1 MTAPVANCPSC
12 GAEVRFR
19 WAGAVQ
25 TVCTHCGSVLVRR
38 GVDLRNVGRVSE
50 PPPATSRVQI
60 GTRGVYGGTAFTVVG
75 RIAYEYERGFWSEW
89 HLGFADGRSG
99 WLSDAQ
105 DEYAVSFL
113 ADPAGPVPPADALR
127 PGEPVAF
134 RGAPYTVSTLTQAR
148 YAGVEGELPFE
159 YWDHAQVLFADLA
172 GPGGQFATLDYS
184 EDPPLAFVGEYVPFP
199 ALALR
204 DLREPEARRA
214 EGTDALSC
222 PNCGGTVTIRLPG
235 ETVNAVCQYCQSVLD
250 ARSPKLQV
258 LQRFQDRVA
267 VRPLI
272 PLGSTGKM
280 HGAEWTALGFQQVTM
295 RVEGVSY
302 SWREYLLHA
311 PERGFRYL
319 TEYAGHWNDVVPLKD
334 APQVIGKGQQA
345 RVQHRGVWFRHFQRA
360 SAGTSFVLGEFPW
373 QVRVGDR
380 MQSDDF
386 IHPPLLLSREQTR
399 SEVTWSLGEYV
410 PPRRVWEA
418 FRLEG
423 TPPAPRGVF
432 ANQPSPH
439 PAMAPLWYACLAF
452 AAALLVL
459 LLVSSR
465 STREVYAG
473 SGTFAEAYSAEHN
486 VLVSEPFTI
495 TGRPSRLRVKVKT
508 DVSNGY
514 AYFDMTLV
522 DEGTGRTR
530 EFGAET
536 SYYSGYDGGS
546 RWSEGS
552 PRDQASVPRV
562 PPGRYRLVVAPQAST
577 GMRYS
582 IRAVHG
588 GPALSLYLLALLA
601 LLAPPVV
608 RLLMSATFEH
618 SRWMESDYAPSSGD
632 DE

>member
-1 MTAPVANCPSC
+1 MTAPVASCPSC
-12 GAEVRFR
+12 GAEVRFQ

-25 TVCTHCGSVLVRR
+25 TVCTHCSSVLVRR
-38 GVDLRNVGRVSE
+38 GVDLQNVGRVSE

-60 GTRGVYGGTAFTVVG
+60 GTRGVYDGSAFTVVG

-113 ADPAGPVPPADALR
+113 AESARHAPDPGTLR
-127 PGEPVAF
+127 PGAPFSF
-134 RGAPYTVSTLTQAR
+134 RGTRYAVASLTRAR

-159 YWDHAQVLFADLA
+159 YRDRAEVLFVDL
-172 GPGGQFATLDYS
+172 GGREGRFGTLDYG
-184 EDPPLAFVGEYVPFP
+184 EDPPLVFLGKYVPFQ

-204 DLREPEARRA
+204 DLREPEEPRA
-214 EGTDALSC
+214 EGADALGC

-235 ETVNAVCQYCQSVLD
+235 ETVNAVCQYCQSVLNT
-250 ARSPKLQV
+250 RSPRLAV
-258 LQRFQDRVA
+258 LQRFQDRAA

-272 PLGSTGKM
+272 PLGSTGRM
-280 HGAEWTALGFQQVTM
+280 HGAEWTVLGFLQQTIS
-295 RVEGVSY
+295 VEGVEY

-319 TEYAGHWNDVVPLKD
+319 TEYDGHWNDVVALKD
-334 APQVIGKGQQA
+334 APQVAGRGAQA

-360 SAGTSFVLGEFPW
+360 TAKTSFVLGEFPW

-380 MQSDDF
+380 MQSDDYV
-386 IHPPLLLSREQTR
+386 HPPLLLSREQTR
-399 SEVTWSLGEYV
+399 DEVTWSLGEYV
-410 PPRRVWEA
+410 PAQRLREA
-418 FRLEG
+418 FRLEERW
-423 TPPAPRGVF
+423 PQPRGVF

-439 PAMAPLWYACLAF
+439 VHPGRMWMAFLAF
-452 AAALLVL
+452 AAVLLVL

-473 SGTFAEAYSAEHN
+473 WGSYVAFDPPEQN

-530 EFGAET
+530 EFDAET
-536 SYYSGYDGGS
+536 SYYSGYDEGT

-552 PRDQASVPRV
+552 PRDGASVPRV
-562 PPGRYRLVVAPQAST
+562 PPGRYRLVVAPQGST
-577 GMRYS
+577 DVRYT

-588 GPALSLYLLALLA
+588 EPALSLYLLGLLA
-601 LLAPPVV
+601 LLVPPAV
-608 RLLMSATFEH
+608 RLLMGAGFER
-618 SRWMESDYAPSSGD
+618 SRWMESDYPPASSGD
-632 DE
+632 

>member
-12 GAEVRFR
+12 GADVRFQ

-25 TVCTHCGSVLVRR
+25 TVCAHCGSVLVRR
-38 GVDLRNVGRVSE
+38 GVDLQNVGRVSE

-60 GTRGVYGGTAFTVVG
+60 GTRGVYDGSAFTVVG

-105 DEYAVSFL
+105 DEYAVTFL
-113 ADPAGPVPPADALR
+113 AESARYTPDPGTLR
-127 PGEPVAF
+127 PGAPFTF
-134 RGAPYTVSTLTQAR
+134 RGTQYVVSSLTRAR

-159 YWDHAQVLFADLA
+159 YGDRAEVLFVDL
-172 GPGGQFATLDYS
+172 GGREGRFGTLDYS
-184 EDPPLAFVGEYVPFP
+184 EDPPLVFLGRYVPFQ

-204 DLREPEARRA
+204 DMREAEEPRA
-214 EGTDALSC
+214 AGADALSC

-250 ARSPKLQV
+250 ARSPRLAV

-272 PLGSTGKM
+272 PLGSTGRM
-280 HGAEWTALGFQQVTM
+280 HGAEWTVLGFQQQTIG
-295 RVEGVSY
+295 VEGVKY

-319 TEYAGHWNDVVPLKD
+319 TEYDGHWNDVVPLKD
-334 APQVIGKGQQA
+334 APQVVGSGQQA
-345 RVQHRGVWFRHFQRA
+345 RAQHRGVWFRHFQRA
-360 SAGTSFVLGEFPW
+360 NAETTFVLGEFPW

-380 MQSDDF
+380 MQADDYV
-386 IHPPLLLSREQTR
+386 HPPLLLSREQTR
-399 SEVTWSLGEYV
+399 HEVTWSLGEYV
-410 PPRRVWEA
+410 PPQRLWEA

-423 TPPAPRGVF
+423 TPHAPRGVF

-439 PAMAPLWYACLAF
+439 PPAAPLWYACLAF
-452 AAALLVL
+452 AAVLLLL

-465 STREVYAG
+465 SAREVYAG
-473 SGTFAEAYSAEHN
+473 WGTYVAFDPAEQN
-486 VLVSEPFTI
+486 VMVSEPFTI
-495 TGRPSRLRVKVKT
+495 TGRPSRLRVNVKT

-514 AYFDMTLV
+514 AYFGMTLV

-530 EFGAET
+530 EFDAET
-536 SYYSGYDGGS
+536 SYYSGYDQGT

-552 PRDQASVPRV
+552 PRDAASVPRV

-577 GMRYS
+577 DVRYT

-588 GPALSLYLLALLA
+588 GPALSLYLLGLLA
-601 LLAPPVV
+601 LLVPPAVQM
-608 RLLMSATFEH
+608 LMRAGFER
-618 SRWMESDYAPSSGD
+618 SRWMESDYPPASSD
-632 DE
+632 D

>member
-1 MTAPVANCPSC
+1 MTAPVASCPSC

-25 TVCTHCGSVLVRR
+25 TVCAHCASVLVRR
-38 GVDLRNVGRVSE
+38 GVDLANVGRVSE

-60 GTRGVYGGTAFTVVG
+60 GTRGVYEGTAFTVVG
-75 RIAYEYERGFWSEW
+75 RIAYAYERGFWSEW

-105 DEYAVSFL
+105 DEYAVTFL
-113 ADPAGPVPPADALR
+113 AESARYTPDPGTLR
-127 PGEPVAF
+127 PGEPFTF
-134 RGAPYTVSTLTQAR
+134 RDTQYVVSSLTRAR

-159 YWDHAQVLFADLA
+159 YWDRAEILFVDL
-172 GPGGQFATLDYS
+172 GGQEGRFGTLDYS
-184 EDPPLAFVGEYVPFP
+184 EDPPLVFLGEYVPFQE
-199 ALALR
+199 LALR
-204 DLREPEARRA
+204 DLREAEEQRA
-214 EGTDALSC
+214 EGADALNC
-222 PNCGGTVTIRLPG
+222 PHCGGTVTIRLPG

-250 ARSPKLQV
+250 TNSPKLQV
-258 LQRFQDRVA
+258 LQRFEDRVA

-272 PLGSTGKM
+272 PLGSVGRM

-334 APQVIGKGQQA
+334 APQVTGSGRQA
-345 RVQHRGVWFRHFQRA
+345 RVRHRGVWFRHFQRA
-360 SAGTSFVLGEFPW
+360 SAETSFVLGEFPW
-373 QVRVGDR
+373 QVRVGDPV
-380 MQSDDF
+380 QGDDF

-399 SEVTWSLGEYV
+399 DEVTWSQGEYV
-410 PPRRVWEA
+410 PPQRIWEA

-423 TPPAPRGVF
+423 KPPHPRGVF

-452 AAALLVL
+452 AAVLLVL
-459 LLVSSR
+459 LLVSAQSSR
-465 STREVYAG
+465 LVYAG
-473 SGTFAEAYSAEHN
+473 TGTFTATDSGERN
-486 VLVSEPFTI
+486 VLVTEPFTI
-495 TGRPSRLRVKVKT
+495 TGRPSRLRVKVDA
-508 DVSNGY
+508 DVSNAY

-530 EFGAET
+530 DFDAEV
-536 SYYSGYDGGS
+536 SYYYGYDGAE

-552 PRDQASVPRV
+552 HNDGVSVPRV
-562 PPGRYRLVVAPQAST
+562 GPGRYRLVVAPQAST
-577 GMRYS
+577 GVRYS

-588 GPALSLYLLALLA
+588 GPATSLYLLGLLGLVVPP
-601 LLAPPVV
+601 LL
-608 RLLMSATFEH
+608 LLMAGVTFEH
-618 SRWMESDYAPSSGD
+618 NRWMESDYAPVSD